1 MRGREGREKKSF
13 LPLLLLRS
21 SFLRSLIVY
30 ELPLGPSKWKFA
42 IRLICQLTIEKKNV
56 LSLPPFTVEFLRY
69 RMCENHSF
77 KRLHKM
83 DLSKKGSNAL

>member
-1 MRGREGREKKSF
+1 MRGREGGEKKVF
-13 LPLLLLRS
+13 LLLLRS

-30 ELPLGPSKWKFA
+30 ELPLGPLKWKFA
-42 IRLICQLTIEKKNV
+42 VRLICQRTTKKKYL
-56 LSLPPFTVEFLRY
+56 LSTVEFLRY
-69 RMCENHSF
+69 RMCENNSF